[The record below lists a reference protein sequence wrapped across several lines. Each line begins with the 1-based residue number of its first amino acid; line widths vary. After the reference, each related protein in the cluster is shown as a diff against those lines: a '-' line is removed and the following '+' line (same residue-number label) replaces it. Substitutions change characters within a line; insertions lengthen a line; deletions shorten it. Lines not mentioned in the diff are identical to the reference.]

1 MVEKIPETGR
11 ESAGQRAD
19 AAMNASE
26 LKAWFVREVLP
37 LEAILMHF
45 LRHNWRDAS
54 EIEDLRQEVYA
65 RVCKA
70 ARKERPDLAKPFVLQ
85 TARHL
90 LIDRVRRGHVVPID
104 AVADLDA
111 LGVAMDVPG
120 PDRAVIAREQ
130 LRRLQGA
137 LDKLSPRV
145 RQVVVMRRIE
155 GLARAEIASRM
166 GITEDTV
173 AEYLAHGMR
182 VLANKLYGETPP
194 PGATP

>member
-65 RVCKA
+65 RVCEA

-173 AEYLAHGMR
+173 AEYLAQGMR

>member
-173 AEYLAHGMR
+173 AEYLAQGMR

>member
-1 MVEKIPETGR
+1 MVEKTPETGR
-11 ESAGQRAD
+11 ESASQMAD

-65 RVCKA
+65 RVCEA
-70 ARKERPDLAKPFVLQ
+70 ARKERPELAKPFVLQ
-85 TARHL
+85 TARNL
-90 LIDRVRRGHVVPID
+90 LIDRVRRGNVVPID

-111 LGVAMDVPG
+111 LGVAMDAPG

-130 LRRLQGA
+130 LRRLQSA

-173 AEYLAHGMR
+173 AEYLAQGMR
-182 VLANKLYGETPP
+182 VLANKLYGEAPP
-194 PGATP
+194 PGSTP